1 VILLASL
8 VYSGN
13 VVLAIQGKKF
23 TAGDLDVLAATPLED
38 LVTFKHV
45 ERPRDWDLPA
55 LTVLFELVGLAPGLA
70 KEVTLGKDEPVAR
83 LQAEAAR
90 LVQRLV
96 LARNTLASGLSFWGR
111 KLFSDAEAE
120 EYRISLE
127 KLKGFLETLQ
137 AYATPARL
145 KNFRNGED
153 EVSSYRTDLE
163 NLKKVEA
170 LRDSLSEIAPPAA
183 YLSTAETA
191 LPEDH
196 PLAARI
202 REARGRAPERLES
215 LTNSA
220 CQGALLAELGAL
232 KSEYI
237 STYMALHTSARLSLS
252 DDRRKSD
259 LLYGD
264 ERLKRLQTLSAIEL
278 LPVQQL
284 KDIKI
289 RLAGLKTCYS
299 ITSRVL
305 ESSPLCQECNFK
317 PALED
322 SMAPAR
328 NILTSLEDGLD
339 GLQEEWVKTLLADL
353 EDTSARENPPLISP
367 DHREFIE
374 DFLNSRTLPEPL
386 TQEFISAVSEALTS
400 LRKVT
405 IGSEDLRTALLD
417 GGSPATPEE
426 MQERFER
433 FLDARVGSTDPGR
446 VRIVLE

>member
-120 EYRISLE
+120 EYRIRLE

-137 AYATPARL
+137 AYATPAR
-145 KNFRNGED
+145 
-153 EVSSYRTDLE
+153 
-163 NLKKVEA
+163 LKKVEA

-220 CQGALLAELGAL
+220 SQGALLAELGAL

-353 EDTSARENPPLISP
+353 EDTSARENLPLISP